1 MRKSLMVLIVLLLA
15 TVPAVYATTLVPGTT
30 VAASQLAYPSGPG
43 DNQYQVGFFDAI
55 VTTQSYSAHYA
66 VQVFADPNNVYCAGC
81 LDFVYSIG
89 SITTGQIGD
98 FAVGPFGGYHTS
110 VGYGP
115 PLGVNPT
122 TISRSVDGEVIDF
135 IFGNPIVIDPVLGSL
150 FSSRMVVQ
158 TDAMN
163 FLLGPG
169 AGTLAGTN
177 TLIPVPTPE
186 PGTLMLLGTGLA
198 GLAGVLKRRLA
209 L

>member
-15 TVPAVYATTLVPGTT
+15 TVPAAYATTLVPGTT
-30 VAASQLAYPSGPG
+30 VAASTLAYPSGPG
-43 DNQYQVGFFDAI
+43 DNQFQVGFFDAI
-55 VTTQSYSAHYA
+55 ITTQTYSAHYA
-66 VQVFADPNNVYCAGC
+66 VQVFADPNNIYCAGC

-89 SITTGQIGD
+89 SITTGQIGN

-110 VGYGP
+110 VGYSEP
-115 PLGVNPT
+115 FGVNPT
-122 TISRSVDGEVIDF
+122 TISRSVDGEVINF
-135 IFGNPIVIDPVLGSL
+135 VFGNPIVIDPLLGSL

-158 TDAMN
+158 TDATN

-169 AGTLAGTN
+169 AGTLAGAN

-198 GLAGVLKRRLA
+198 GLAGVVKRRLA